1 MHGSQPNIAYAFS
14 SLMFQFCLERIGH
27 EYIYAECKCSFP
39 GVYHK
44 RYKQRLHV
52 DKEPL
57 KPGDTN
63 DPRHKN
69 Q

>member
-1 MHGSQPNIAYAFS
+1 MQNVNDAF
-14 SLMFQFCLERIGH
+14 QVEGH
-27 EYIYAECKCSFP
+27 KI
-39 GVYHK
+39 
-44 RYKQRLHV
+44 YKQRLHV

-63 DPRHKN
+63 DPPHKN